1 MNTSEN
7 HENMDDSTKVTP
19 DFKSVIKDFIND
31 ILHSFPEY
39 NDNLHEDLYNIKDCA
54 TEERLEDSYNNI
66 YEYVKTIYPERFF
79 DILYKNVE
87 MFDNEDI
94 NTMFLPDIE
103 FKTIWKCDISDGTRN
118 TIWKYLQ
125 VILFSIIGDIKSGD
139 SFGDTAKLFEAIN
152 EEDLQKQLQDTLGN
166 LQNMMDGEESF
177 DLSGVENLPN
187 PNDIQ
192 QHIHGLMDGKL
203 GNLAKEI
210 AEETANDLNM
220 DMEGATSMED
230 VMKGLFQNPGK
241 LMGLVNKVGSKL
253 DNKLKSGEINE
264 SEIMQ
269 EASELMGKMKDMPGM
284 NDIQGLLGKMG
295 MGNIPGMNGGD
306 NTNGMPDLTSM
317 MNMMGQSGLGGS
329 GEDGNSGPD
338 MSNMMGNMMS
348 MMGNMMGGGRRTKV
362 NSGAMQNALN
372 QYTKKEEK
380 RQKILNR
387 IEDKRQLA
395 IENEKNKPVY
405 DESAL
410 KAEAEAEAKAEKM
423 ANELMNDLIFSTGEN
438 VEKTPRAQSSVNKK
452 KKKAKKNKK

>member
-1 MNTSEN
+1 
-7 HENMDDSTKVTP
+7 
-19 DFKSVIKDFIND
+19 
-31 ILHSFPEY
+31 
-39 NDNLHEDLYNIKDCA
+39 
-54 TEERLEDSYNNI
+54 
-66 YEYVKTIYPERFF
+66 
-79 DILYKNVE
+79 
-87 MFDNEDI
+87 
-94 NTMFLPDIE
+94 
-103 FKTIWKCDISDGTRN
+103 
-118 TIWKYLQ
+118 
-125 VILFSIIGDIKSGD
+125 
-139 SFGDTAKLFEAIN
+139 
-152 EEDLQKQLQDTLGN
+152 
-166 LQNMMDGEESF
+166 
-177 DLSGVENLPN
+177 
-187 PNDIQ
+187 
-192 QHIHGLMDGKL
+192 
-203 GNLAKEI
+203 
-210 AEETANDLNM
+210 
-220 DMEGATSMED
+220 
-230 VMKGLFQNPGK
+230 
-241 LMGLVNKVGSKL
+241 
-253 DNKLKSGEINE
+253 
-264 SEIMQ
+264 
-269 EASELMGKMKDMPGM
+269 
-284 NDIQGLLGKMG
+284 

>member
-1 MNTSEN
+1 MTDAKSDN
-7 HENMDDSTKVTP
+7 STKITTDLKNVM
-19 DFKSVIKDFIND
+19 KDFIND
-31 ILHSFPEY
+31 ILNSFPEY
-39 NDNLHEDLYNIKDCA
+39 NDNLHTDLYNIINESLD
-54 TEERLEDSYNNI
+54 DSYENV
-66 YEYVKTIYPERFF
+66 YAYVKEVYPERFF

-87 MFDNEDI
+87 MFDNEHI
-94 NTMFLPDIE
+94 NTTFLPGIE
-103 FKTIWKCDISDGTRN
+103 FKDIWKSDISDATRN

-125 VILFSIIGDIKSGD
+125 VVLFSIIGDIKSGD

-152 EEDLQKQLQDTLGN
+152 EEELQKQLQDTLGN
-166 LQNMMDGEESF
+166 LQNMMDGEETF

-187 PNDIQ
+187 PDDIQ

-264 SEIMQ
+264 TEIMQ
-269 EASELMGKMKDMPGM
+269 EATELMGKMKDMPGM

-295 MGNIPGMNGGD
+295 MGDIPGMTGD
-306 NTNGMPDLTSM
+306 GNTKGMPDLSSM
-317 MNMMGQSGLGGS
+317 MNMMGQSGFGGS
-329 GEDGNSGPD
+329 DADGDGSAPD

-362 NSGAMQNALN
+362 NSGAMQNAMN
-372 QYTKKEEK
+372 QFSKKEEK
-380 RQKILNR
+380 RQKVLNR
-387 IEDKRQLA
+387 IEHNRQQT
-395 IENEKNKPVY
+395 IENKKNEPVH
-405 DESAL
+405 DAAAM
-410 KAEAEAEAKAEKM
+410 KIEAEAEAKAEEM
-423 ANELMNDLIFSTGEN
+423 ANEFMNELIFSTGEN